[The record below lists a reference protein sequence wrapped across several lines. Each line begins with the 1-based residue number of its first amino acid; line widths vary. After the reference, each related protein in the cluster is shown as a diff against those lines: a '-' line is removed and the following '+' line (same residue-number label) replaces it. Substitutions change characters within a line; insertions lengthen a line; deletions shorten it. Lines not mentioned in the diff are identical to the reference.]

1 MTHVKAWNLGRYAAV
16 ARTSRGFTLLEV
28 LTVVGIIGVLAGMAV
43 VISQRAILMAK
54 GEGATTQ
61 MKGFLSKHRE
71 MAIARRRNIEIRFV
85 EPDLVRAFEMP
96 IPGVELEEGEVP
108 YSDEIQFEG
117 GLRYLTF
124 NEVPDTPDAFGM
136 TSAITLGGD
145 TPVMFTSEGSF
156 TDVNG
161 DPVNASIFMGVRQQ
175 PLTANAI
182 TILGTTASVH
192 HWRWNGGNWTD

>member
-1 MTHVKAWNLGRYAAV
+1 
-16 ARTSRGFTLLEV
+16 
-28 LTVVGIIGVLAGMAV
+28 
-43 VISQRAILMAK
+43 MAK
-54 GEGATTQ
+54 GEGATGQ

-71 MAIARRRNIEIRFV
+71 MAIARRRNIRIQFV
-85 EPDLVRAFEMP
+85 APDRLVATEMP
-96 IPGVELEEGEVP
+96 IPGVNDDEEEGEEPPVL
-108 YSDEIQFEG
+108 YTEEIRFEG

-124 NEVPDTPDAFGM
+124 ADVPDTPDAFGM
-136 TSAITLGGD
+136 TDAITLGGNE
-145 TPVMFTSEGSF
+145 PVMFTSEGSF

-161 DPVNASIFMGVRQQ
+161 DPINASIFMGVRQQ